1 MSQKEYFFVILEEGN
16 ETKVECERVSLVA
29 CRPKM
34 RALYF
39 ENQEKQD
46 KATKQLKELGIKFEL
61 P

>member
-39 ENQEKQD
+39 KNQEHQD
-46 KATKQLKELGIKFEL
+46 KATQQLKELGIKFEL

>member
-39 ENQEKQD
+39 ENQEHQD
-46 KATKQLKELGIKFEL
+46 EATKQLKEFGIKFEL

>member
-16 ETKVECERVSLVA
+16 ETKIECERVSLVA

-46 KATKQLKELGIKFEL
+46 TATKQLKDLGIKFEL

>member
-16 ETKVECERVSLVA
+16 ETKVECERISLVA

-39 ENQEKQD
+39 ENQEHQD
-46 KATKQLKELGIKFEL
+46 EATKQLKELGIKFEL

>member
-46 KATKQLKELGIKFEL
+46 EATKKLKELGIKFEL

>member
-46 KATKQLKELGIKFEL
+46 EATKQLKELGIKFEL